1 MSKDR
6 KRPEIGKAYESD
18 IKRSDI
24 DFLEDVM
31 ADDLTNINT
40 TYIESKEQTYN
51 VTLVA
56 GMFKKPVQVRFEVTA
71 PNMWIAQTKA
81 MVYWQNAVT
90 HMDTEAHFRMGIH
103 FAEEGTLADN
113 VHFGENFPNVKQNE
127 PVMIVI
133 SDPSCVGVAMNDQ
146 TEVMGEVVADSLG
159 NDFAKYL
166 EEIQNG
172 KEEE

>member
-1 MSKDR
+1 MSKKK
-6 KRPEIGKAYESD
+6 KRPEIGKGYESD

-24 DFLEDVM
+24 DFLEDVLS
-31 ADDLTNINT
+31 DNLTNINT
-40 TYIESKEQTYN
+40 TYIEAKQQTYS
-51 VTLVA
+51 VTLIA
-56 GMFKKPVQVRFEVTA
+56 GMFEQPVQVRFEVEAST
-71 PNMWIAQTKA
+71 MWEAQTKA
-81 MVYWQNAVT
+81 MIYWQNAVT
-90 HMDTEAHFRMGIH
+90 HMDTEAHFRMGFA
-103 FAEEGTLADN
+103 FAEGNTEDI
-113 VHFGENFPNVKQNE
+113 HFGENYPDMKRNE

-146 TEVMGEVVADSLG
+146 TEVMGGVVADSLG

>member
-1 MSKDR
+1 MSSDK
-6 KRPEIGKAYESD
+6 KRPEIGKGYESD

-31 ADDLTNINT
+31 SDNLTNINT
-40 TYIESKEQTYN
+40 TYVEAKQQIYN

-56 GMFKKPVQVRFEVTA
+56 GMFEQPVQVKFEVQASTL
-71 PNMWIAQTKA
+71 WEAQTKA
-81 MVYWQNAVT
+81 MIYWQNAVT

-103 FAEEGTLADN
+103 FAEEGATDSI
-113 VHFGENFPNVKQNE
+113 HFGENFPNVKANE

-146 TEVMGEVVADSLG
+146 TEVMEGVVADSLG